1 MNIVINAL
9 SARLGGGQTYLKNLL
24 ANLPEQHDLKI
35 LIYAPAYLRLP
46 EDRRIRRGAILWPTE
61 NPLLRSVWERLVLPR
76 YLKQIGADVLFCP
89 GGLVSTKP
97 PNGCKV
103 VTMFR
108 NMTPFDPIAM
118 KAVPVGLQWVRLRM
132 LRRLMLTSMRGADLT
147 IFISEYSRKV
157 IEKLSHIP
165 NPLTIP
171 HGVSEVFRVGD
182 QPLPRPAAAGDLP
195 YLLYVSKL
203 DIYKHHNEVVKA
215 YAMLPAH
222 LRNTHR
228 LILVGEAEGEQAQQ
242 LHAIIRELGV
252 KDYVRVLGAV
262 PYEDLPGYYQNAT
275 ANIFASSC
283 ENCPNIMLEAL
294 ASGRPLL
301 ASDVEPMPEFGGHH
315 IGYFSPFDP
324 SSIEIA
330 MRKVLDDSSIAKSWA
345 EGALQQG
352 SLYSWANTAHDTWR
366 AIINLKHRAVCTS

>member
-1 MNIVINAL
+1 MKIVINAY
-9 SARLGGGQTYLKNLL
+9 SARQGGGQTYLINLL
-24 ANLPEQHDLKI
+24 QHLPEQNPPQI
-35 LIYAPAYLRLP
+35 EVFAPRSLQLP
-46 EDRRIRRGAILWPTE
+46 EHSCISRVHASWPTE
-61 NPLLRSVWERLVLPR
+61 NPLMRAAWERLALPL
-76 YLKQIGADVLFCP
+76 YLKQTGADVLFCP
-89 GGLVSTKP
+89 GGLVATTP
-97 PNGCKV
+97 PKGCKV

-118 KAVPVGLQWVRLRM
+118 KAVPLGLHWIRLYM
-132 LRRLMLTSMRGADLT
+132 LRRLMLNSMRGADLT
-147 IFISEYSRKV
+147 IFISEYARNA
-157 IEKLSHIP
+157 IEKLSRIP

-171 HGVSEVFRVGD
+171 HGVSEAFRLGYS
-182 QPLPRPAAAGDLP
+182 PLPRPAAAGDLP

-215 YAMLPAH
+215 YAMLPVH
-222 LRNTHR
+222 LRDAHR

-242 LHAIIRELGV
+242 LHALIRELGV
-252 KDYVRVLGAV
+252 EGYVRVLGAV
-262 PYEDLPGYYQNAT
+262 PYNDLPGYYQNAM

-301 ASDVEPMPEFGGHH
+301 ASDVEPMPEFGGRH

-330 MRKVLDDSSIAKSWA
+330 MRKVLADSSTAKSWA
-345 EGALQQG
+345 EGAWQQG
-352 SLYSWANTAHDTWR
+352 SLYSWAKTAHDTWR
-366 AIINLKHRAVCTS
+366 AIINLKHRAV